1 MHPLGEEKIMAA
13 LMSKS
18 VRSGM
23 SLLAACA
30 VLGLA
35 GCETTGKTGQTSAS
49 ETTGKTGQTSA
60 SETTGKIGQTSA
72 FDVSKASPD
81 NIKKAL
87 ESDGRVSLSGVL
99 FETDSARLNPA
110 GEDLVA
116 RLAAVLTQNPGI
128 KVAVVGHTDSTGA
141 FQYNLDLSHH
151 RAQSIVSSLVQQH
164 GIDQHRLAPV
174 GVGPLSPVASND
186 TPEGRAQNRRV
197 DVVLIK

>member
-1 MHPLGEEKIMAA
+1 MAA

-23 SLLAACA
+23 ILLAACA

-35 GCETTGKTGQTSAS
+35 GCETT
-49 ETTGKTGQTSA
+49 
-60 SETTGKIGQTSA
+60 ETTGKIGQTSA

-81 NIKKAL
+81 DIKKAL
-87 ESDGRVSLSGVL
+87 DSDGRVSLSGVL

-116 RLAAVLTQNPGI
+116 RLAAVLKQNPGI

-141 FQYNLDLSHH
+141 FQHNLDLSHQ
-151 RAQSIVSSLVQQH
+151 RAQSIVSSLVQKH
-164 GIDQHRLAPV
+164 GIDQNRLAPV

-186 TPEGRAQNRRV
+186 TAEGRTRNRRV
-197 DVVLIK
+197 DVVLIN

>member
-23 SLLAACA
+23 ILLAACA

>member
-1 MHPLGEEKIMAA
+1 MHPLGEEKIMTA

-23 SLLAACA
+23 ILLAACA

-35 GCETTGKTGQTSAS
+35 GC

-116 RLAAVLTQNPGI
+116 RLAAVLKQNPGI

>member
-164 GIDQHRLAPV
+164 GIDQNRLAPV